1 MGKSPELPEVVA
13 AINRRDPVTL
23 ERIARTH
30 LPALLRTARAAGT
43 SDADAYDVVQD
54 ALLVFVRRAEDF
66 DGRVPVVQW
75 LIGIVYRS
83 VHARRRVTA
92 REEEP
97 SHASDPF
104 DERFDAEGMWIRPPQ
119 SPESYTASA
128 QAMTWL
134 GECLDRLSDRRRLA
148 FVMREVEQLETN
160 EICNILGTTANT
172 LGVLLFRARN
182 ALRECMESKGIRGAS
197 DVEM

>member
-1 MGKSPELPEVVA
+1 MGKTRELPEVVA
-13 AINRRDPVTL
+13 AINRRDPAAL

-30 LPALLRTARAAGT
+30 LPALLRCARAAGT

-54 ALLVFVRRAEDF
+54 ALLVFVRRAADF
-66 DGRVPVVQW
+66 DGRVPVAQW
-75 LIGIVYRS
+75 LIGIVYRT
-83 VHARRRVTA
+83 VQARRRVSA
-92 REEEP
+92 REETP

-104 DERFDAEGMWIRPPQ
+104 DERFDGEGMWSRPPQ

-134 GECLDRLSDRRRLA
+134 NDCLDKLSDRRRLA
-148 FVMREVEQLETN
+148 FVMREVDQMETN

-182 ALRECMESKGIRGAS
+182 ALRECLESKGIRGSS